1 MQATRLARI
10 GAYLFADLD
19 RKQEELQ
26 ARGVDVINLG
36 VGDPDLPTPDHIIEA
51 LARAARDPRAHR
63 YPPYAG
69 IRTFRDAVA
78 EWYRYRFG
86 VRLDPQTEI
95 LALIGSKEGLAHL
108 PWALLNPGEATLVP
122 DPGYPV
128 YRSATIL
135 AEGEPISVPLRE
147 DRGFLPDLAAIAPE
161 QARRARLL
169 FLNYP
174 NNPTAGT
181 AEVDFFQD
189 AVRFARDYNLV
200 VAHDNSYSE
209 IAYEG
214 YRPPSFLQAD
224 GAKDVGVEFHS
235 LSKTFCMT
243 GWRIGFAV
251 GNAEVIGALGR
262 IKTNIDS
269 GVFRA
274 VQEAGIAALMGPEE
288 PLRKRLEVY
297 RRRRDRVVDTL
308 QGLGWLVP
316 RPRATFYIW
325 MEAPAGQTGTEFAAE
340 VLERAG
346 VVITP
351 GAGYGRRGER
361 YVRLSLT
368 TPDDRLDEALARFT
382 QTFGGDSG
390 SSTSGA

>member
-181 AEVDFFQD
+181 AELDFFQD
-189 AVRFARDYNLV
+189 AVRFARDHDLV

-308 QGLGWLVP
+308 QGFGWLVP